1 MNVTSQI
8 PFPSNLITTVTG
20 YYSDSKLKSEGHGS
34 VFTTLAIVWFSVV
47 LIGSPTLK
55 WIQQRWKAWGYLFG
69 GPAMIQ
75 EAFAKANG
83 KPFEVVSQETRH
95 IFISSPTEI
104 KQLLSSPSEDL
115 SFYAAARYL
124 AQPQYTMHNFNWLD
138 HEGVTAMGKAKSE
151 GGGFTKAVRVCLTN
165 NLSRVLPSLGH
176 IVEKEVEAM
185 LHEHKIVDGVRQS
198 PIHEMITRL
207 VVLCNIRA
215 IFGAELATNET
226 FVKAAQAYIEQTILG
241 SEAIRIMPHWFQP
254 VIGRIVPRWMTAQH
268 VVYATLLPI
277 VQERLKERELPLA
290 EQPQHADCIQWVID
304 CSTSLVQ
311 QKGQSSGIG
320 AERAVHELMA
330 IWFGSVHAVAA
341 VVTFAIE
348 DLCLHQE
355 YIAPLR
361 QEIDAQFEGF
371 KRAGQP
377 SGLPLLDSFIKESA
391 RLAPNEA
398 LSTRR
403 AALKPL
409 SFTDSSNKTWHL
421 AKGDWLCTPLWA
433 LNMSDQIYTNPEK
446 FDGFRFV
453 PSEVLKAIS
462 ESSPKTKPAQSKP
475 GKIYDT
481 DYEWLMFGIG
491 KQACPGRFYATATF
505 KLIIATIVRKYD
517 LRMVKP
523 GVKRWWTMES
533 ALVPREVGIVFTERE
548 DR

>member
-1 MNVTSQI
+1 MLSPDN
-8 PFPSNLITTVTG
+8 
-20 YYSDSKLKSEGHGS
+20 HGS
-34 VFTTLAIVWFSVV
+34 VLTTIALVWFSIL
-47 LIGSPTLK
+47 LIGLPTAK

-69 GPAMIQ
+69 GPSMIQ
-75 EAFAKANG
+75 EAFTKANG
-83 KPFEVVSQETRH
+83 KPFEVISQETRH
-95 IFISSPTEI
+95 IFVSSATDI
-104 KQLLSSPSEDL
+104 KQLLSSPSDDL

-138 HEGVTAMGKAKSE
+138 QEGVTAIGKAKSE
-151 GGGFTKAVRVCLTN
+151 GGGFTRAVRVCLTN
-165 NLSRVLPSLGH
+165 NLSRVLPELGAM
-176 IVEKEVEAM
+176 VEKEVKKM
-185 LHEHKIVDGVRQS
+185 LHEHKMIDSLRTS

-215 IFGAELATNET
+215 IFGAELAKNEV
-226 FVKAAQAYIEQTILG
+226 FVKAAQSYIEQTILG

-268 VVYATLLPI
+268 VVYSTLLPI
-277 VQERLKERELPLA
+277 VQARLKERELPLA
-290 EQPQHADCIQWVID
+290 EQTQHADCIQWVVD
-304 CSTSLVQ
+304 CSTSLGQ
-311 QKGQSSGIG
+311 QKGQYGGIG

-341 VVTFAIE
+341 VVTFAVE
-348 DLCLHQE
+348 DLCLHPE

-361 QEIDAQFEGF
+361 QEINAHFEGF
-371 KRAGQP
+371 KIAGQP

-403 AALKPL
+403 AALKSF
-409 SFTDSSNKTWHL
+409 SFTDSSNNNWHL
-421 AKGDWLCTPLWA
+421 AKGDWICTPLWA
-433 LNMSDQIYTNPEK
+433 MNMSDKIYTDPEQ
-446 FDGFRFV
+446 FDGFRFA
-453 PSEVLKAIS
+453 PPEVLRAIS

-481 DYEWLMFGIG
+481 DFEWLMFGIG

-517 LRMVKP
+517 VRMVEP
-523 GVKRWWTMES
+523 GAKRWWTMES
-533 ALVPREVGIVFTERE
+533 ALVPREVGVVFTERE
-548 DR
+548 VY